1 MLNYENQKGFKM
13 EKIEIEGSTVDFFKG
28 KENELITYQFDTSE
42 CAPPEPM
49 INAMIGL
56 RLLDENSQLIMI
68 NHKSPIGLFP
78 KIENNFEF
86 KEEYLSDGRVKII
99 FRKKQIHNNK

>member
-1 MLNYENQKGFKM
+1 
-13 EKIEIEGSTVDFFKG
+13 
-28 KENELITYQFDTSE
+28 
-42 CAPPEPM
+42 
-49 INAMIGL
+49 
-56 RLLDENSQLIMI
+56 MI

>member
-1 MLNYENQKGFKM
+1 M

-28 KENELITYQFDTSE
+28 KENELTTYQFDTSE

-49 INAMIGL
+49 INAMVGL
-56 RLLDENSQLIMI
+56 KLLDENSQLIMI

-86 KEEYLSDGRVKII
+86 KEEYLRDGRVKII